1 MNAVAYARF
10 SSDNQREES
19 IDAQLR
25 AIRDYANKNGIVL
38 LREYVDEARSA
49 TTDKR
54 PAFQQM
60 FSDLRDVD
68 AVIVH
73 KLDRFS
79 RDRYDSAFY
88 KRELRKHGVKL
99 ISVLEPLDDSPE
111 SVILESVLEGMAE
124 YYSKNLARETMKGL
138 RETAYQCRHTGGM
151 PPLGYD
157 VVDGKY
163 VINPVEADTVRIIF
177 DMYANGKKYAEIL
190 TVLDGKVTKW
200 GMPFTNTSL
209 NSILR
214 NEKYIGVYTF
224 GRQSRKFHNSHRES
238 DDVIRIPN
246 GVPKI
251 VNDDVWALCQE
262 RLKAKKRNPA
272 NTAKRVYVLSG
283 KLVCDCG
290 TTMQGASSVNQK
302 GAYRYYRCRNCGQ
315 TVSADLVEKDIV
327 KRITKHLRFTRS
339 DAEKI
344 CRKLERERK
353 KIMNDPDKIN
363 ELKSVQRRIQ
373 NLLDAI
379 QAGLYHP
386 QMKTDLDDLMSLE
399 KKLQDEIAL
408 PDLPSVDQIEAFLAS
423 VSELSKQPPE
433 VQKQIIGKV
442 CEKIKK
448 DGTQFE
454 VEFRL
459 SMVAG
464 DRNRPRTKYTILI

>member
-1 MNAVAYARF
+1 MNAYAYARF
-10 SSDNQREES
+10 SSDQQREES

-25 AIRDYANKNGIVL
+25 AIRDYANRNGIVL
-38 LREYVDEARSA
+38 LHEYVDEARSA

-60 FSDLRDVD
+60 FSDLRGVD

-124 YYSKNLARETMKGL
+124 YYSKNLARETIKGL
-138 RETAYQCRHTGGM
+138 KETAYQCRHTGGL

-157 VVDGKY
+157 VQDGRY
-163 VINPVEADTVRIIF
+163 VVNPVEAETVRTIF
-177 DMYANGKKYAEIL
+177 DMYASGKKYSEIL
-190 TVLDGKVTKW
+190 TVLDVKKTKW
-200 GMPFTNTSL
+200 GLPFSNTSL

-224 GRQSRKFHNSHRES
+224 GKQSRKFHNSHRES

-246 GVPKI
+246 GIPRIISDETWV
-251 VNDDVWALCQE
+251 LCQD
-262 RLKAKKRNPA
+262 RLNAKKHNPA
-272 NTAKRVYVLSG
+272 NTAKRIFILSG

-290 TTMQGASSVNQK
+290 TTMQGASSVNTK

-315 TVSADLVEKDIV
+315 TISADLVEKDII
-327 KRITKHLRFTRS
+327 KRVTRHLRFTHA

-344 CRKLERERK
+344 QRKLERERK
-353 KIMNDPDKIN
+353 KIMNDPEKIN
-363 ELKSVQRRIQ
+363 ELRSVQRRIQ

-379 QAGLYHP
+379 QQGMYHP

-399 KKLQDEIAL
+399 QKLKDEIAL
-408 PDLPSVDQIEAFLAS
+408 PDIPSVDMIEKFLQA
-423 VSELSKQPPE
+423 VSELSKRPPE
-433 VQKQIIGKV
+433 EEKQIINKV
-442 CEKIKK
+442 VEKIKK

-454 VEFRL
+454 IEFRL
-459 SMVAG
+459 SLVAG
-464 DRNRPRTKYTILI
+464 ERNRPKTKYVIIV